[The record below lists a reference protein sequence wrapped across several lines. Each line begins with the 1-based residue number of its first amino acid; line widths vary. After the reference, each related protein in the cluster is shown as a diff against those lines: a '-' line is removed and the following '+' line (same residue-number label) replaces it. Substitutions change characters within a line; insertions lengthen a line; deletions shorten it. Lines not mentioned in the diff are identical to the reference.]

1 MVTARRATLVA
12 ATLAAA
18 LGLSACGAQAA
29 AFGGNNAP
37 EPNRPA
43 ATTTTTAPPSTPRQ
57 PPRSSAPPASSTTT
71 ATTVPTAASTT
82 PPDTANSHLPP
93 GEHAAVG
100 TPQNRRPWLTPGT
113 PGYVAAHWVIA
124 YHDLS
129 YTQPVVDHTG
139 LGAWVQRIRPWST
152 ASWWHTLAAPVLAT
166 ERTGTALPSDI
177 TYWKQVVAQQLV
189 DRVEVVEANR
199 IDQAGWTATHEY
211 VQVAWYFRVSNYHST
226 DVYRG
231 YQHDFT
237 TDYLTMVKV
246 GGRWLVDHEINA
258 LNQG

>member
-1 MVTARRATLVA
+1 VVTARHITRIA
-12 ATLAAA
+12 AVVLAAA
-18 LGLSACGAQAA
+18 VGLSACGGHHE

-37 EPNRPA
+37 GPSRPGVTTTTA
-43 ATTTTTAPPSTPRQ
+43 PKATTTVPASTTTTAPKATTTTT
-57 PPRSSAPPASSTTT
+57 
-71 ATTVPTAASTT
+71 V
-82 PPDTANSHLPP
+82 HLPP

-100 TPQNRRPWLTPGT
+100 TPQKGKPWLTPGT
-113 PGYVAAHWVIA
+113 AEYVAAQWVIA

-129 YTQPVVDHTG
+129 YTQPIVNHTG
-139 LGAWVQRIRPWST
+139 LGDWVQRIRPWST
-152 ASWWHTLAAPVLAT
+152 SSWWHTLANPVLAD

-177 TYWKQVVAQQLV
+177 TYWKDQVVAQQLV
-189 DRVEVVEANR
+189 EQVQIVEANR

-211 VQVAWYFRVSNYHST
+211 VQVAWYYRVSNYHST

-246 GGRWLVDHEINA
+246 GGHWLVNHEINA
-258 LNQG
+258 LDQS